1 MDFSITEGENGN
13 PEVSWD
19 KPDNITTA
27 IYTSTQIPKGKLFN
41 MPEFGLDLSDIK
53 KVTANNINKI
63 KSRIEKSLQ
72 WLKETRKAKSI
83 NVIVEKDSS
92 DISRINYKVEAI
104 QADGIPV
111 TVSYFRTVGGA
122 DDSFTI

>member
-1 MDFSITEGENGN
+1 MDYSINQGANGN

-27 IYTSTQIPKGKLFN
+27 IYTSLLIKKGKLFN

-63 KSRIEKSLQ
+63 KSRIEKALQ
-72 WLKETRKAKSI
+72 WLKETKKAKTI
-83 NVIVEKDSS
+83 NVIVEKDNS
-92 DISRINYKVEAI
+92 DISRINYKIEAI

-122 DDSFTI
+122 NDSFTI

>member
-1 MDFSITEGENGN
+1 MEYSIIEGANGN

-19 KPDNITTA
+19 KPDNISTL

-41 MPEFGLDLSDIK
+41 MPDFGLDLSDIK
-53 KVTANNINKI
+53 KVTVNNINKI
-63 KSRIEKSLQ
+63 KSRIEAALK
-72 WLKETRKAKSI
+72 WLLETGKAKTI
-83 NVIVEKDSS
+83 KVIVEKDSS
-92 DISRINYKVEAI
+92 DLSRINYKVEAV